1 MFLTH
6 LDQIRRN
13 AWKVSWMLL
22 SMIALSLPTYGQ
34 NMDLLEPQKSP
45 NDLFHPQSSL
55 FDSDGRR
62 MLKELERQSQ
72 EKREKFKQRLQQI
85 RRERRELLRVCQCS
99 SWDELIPIRKKST
112 FVAQAKVTNGWID
125 RETLESFQFSPELE
139 SFQPF
144 QLQWDL
150 QDSNTQLKNDF
161 QKDLNSIDSEDPV
174 GLAQGYVEAVLRRV
188 AADYFPESRRPL
200 RSLLDWMRESKS
212 YKSSAD
218 ISEDQLTA
226 GNPFVIQDVKFQS
239 AWVDAKK
246 MKLNISL
253 LAEEPHSNP
262 LKSAVHEINIE
273 RQQCVKKGFD
283 DCQNKTTM
291 WISRKKG
298 DSKVQISYELNRQDP
313 SENHA
318 DLTVQQD
325 F

>member
-1 MFLTH
+1 MFL
-6 LDQIRRN
+6 IRKIL
-13 AWKVSWMLL
+13 AKGKIWKAVWIIL
-22 SMIALSLPTYGQ
+22 SMVALSSSSFGQ
-34 NMDLLEPQKSP
+34 SMDLLETTHSLKDP
-45 NDLFHPQSSL
+45 FHPQSRL

-62 MLKELERQSQ
+62 MLKEIERQSQ
-72 EKREKFKQRLQQI
+72 EKREKFKLRLQQI
-85 RRERRELLRVCQCS
+85 RRERREILRVCQCS
-99 SWDELIPIRKKST
+99 SWDELIPIQKKS
-112 FVAQAKVTNGWID
+112 VYLAQAKTTNGWID
-125 RETLESFQFSPELE
+125 RETLESFRFSPEID
-139 SFQPF
+139 SVQPF
-144 QLQWDL
+144 HLQWAL
-150 QDSNTQLKNDF
+150 QDSNTQLKKDF
-161 QKDLNSIDSEDPV
+161 QKDLHSIDSEDPV

-200 RSLLDWMRESKS
+200 RSLLDWMHDSKS
-212 YKSSAD
+212 YKFSD
-218 ISEDQLTA
+218 DMNEDDLA
-226 GNPFVIQDVKFQS
+226 VGNPIIIQDVKFQS
-239 AWVDAKK
+239 AWMDSRK

-262 LKSAVHEINIE
+262 LKNAVHEINIE

-318 DLTVQQD
+318 DLMVQQD